1 MRKTTGLMLILGA
14 ILLLFGIVAGC
25 GKNENKYIGTYI
37 CKENE
42 ERSPGNIFQTT
53 TTIIIKPDRTVERIM
68 AFQWT
73 SWSNAYVNAPS
84 PSENRDTVTWE
95 PLSKDKIRIF
105 YDSFDMRGKDLRDF
119 SGRTYVK
126 Q

>member
-1 MRKTTGLMLILGA
+1 MRKTIGLMLILGA

-25 GKNENKYIGTYI
+25 GKSENKYIGTYI
-37 CKENE
+37 YKEIE

-53 TTIIIKPDRTVERIM
+53 TTIIIKPDRTLERIM

-73 SWSNAYVNAPS
+73 SWSNLYVNAPS
-84 PSENRDTVTWE
+84 PSENRDTGTWE
-95 PLSKDKIRIF
+95 PLSKDKIRIGN
-105 YDSFDMRGKDLRDF
+105 DIFDLRGKDLRDF
-119 SGRTYVK
+119 SGHTYVK